1 MKKLFWILPLILITA
16 CRLSALTPD
25 PTSTSPGM
33 EITAE
38 IPSTDVTP
46 PTASPAPSETP
57 LLEPSAAPETPAAP
71 EVGEQNRLVCGGG
84 ERMVAL
90 LVDPALAAGIQTSLD
105 GFSADLC
112 SEDYSVVE
120 RIEEF
125 PDSPA
130 LRAALQE
137 LFQHP
142 ELDLQGA
149 LLIGDHPFAYQYFTV
164 EYANPDLPP
173 SSQEVISIQYYSDL
187 DGEFLT
193 SDDFVSPGGHPDSFD
208 IHQGEVDWEI
218 WIGVL
223 PRYRG
228 DDQLTISAVNSYLAE
243 NHAYRTGEVDLPRAF
258 LNVNEHYRA
267 ADQTEYERYLQL
279 MRSGQYAW
287 TPFSEEE
294 TARLYFHAPS
304 EGLSAMQGYE
314 DLSDGYADFAVLS
327 AHGSWRAHGPLDL
340 TWLNGNPL
348 RTIFFWSNGCAVG
361 NLDYP
366 QNFLTEALYHPDS
379 RVLVAK
385 GTTNNSGGMGTNQEG
400 FFGHNIAVRLE
411 QGMSFGEAVLG
422 HVNVPLIEPWA
433 GDRELHFATSIIL
446 GDPTLKLRES
456 GGPTP
461 TPDETAAVS
470 GEPGDG
476 EGFVVQASYAGNC
489 AQRPEGSICLQFSD
503 GYTWLIY
510 DSIVGSRDTD
520 ETYQGKPIQIRLGA
534 AAEYHHVLGSN
545 LVKEVPR

>member
-16 CRLSALTPD
+16 CRLSAFAPD
-25 PTSTSPGM
+25 PASTLPGM
-33 EITAE
+33 EITVE
-38 IPSTDVTP
+38 IPPADVIP

-57 LLEPSAAPETPAAP
+57 LPEPSAARETPAAP
-71 EVGEQNRLVCGGG
+71 EVGEQNRMVCGWG
-84 ERMVAL
+84 ERLVVL

-105 GFSADLC
+105 GYTADLC
-112 SEDYSVVE
+112 SEGYSVVE
-120 RIEEF
+120 RVEEF
-125 PDSPA
+125 PDPPT
-130 LRAALQE
+130 LRSALQD
-137 LFQHP
+137 LFYHP
-142 ELDLQGA
+142 DLDLQGA
-149 LLIGDHPFAYQYFTV
+149 LLIGDHPYAYQYFTV

-173 SSQEVISIQYYSDL
+173 NSEEVISTQYYSDL
-187 DGEFLT
+187 DGVFLM

-223 PRYRG
+223 PLYRG

-243 NHAYRTGEVDLPRAF
+243 NHAYRAGEVDLPRAF

-267 ADQTEYERYLQL
+267 ADQAEYEQYLQF

-294 TARLYFHAPS
+294 FARFYFNAPS

-327 AHGSWRAHGPLDL
+327 AHGSWRAHGLLDL
-340 TWLNGNPL
+340 TWLNRHPL

-385 GTTNNSGGMGTNQEG
+385 GTTNNSGGLGTNQEG
-400 FFGHNIAVRLE
+400 FFGHNIAVRLG
-411 QGMSFGEAVLG
+411 QGMGLGKAVLG

-433 GDRELHFATSIIL
+433 GDRELHFATSIIF
-446 GDPTLKLRES
+446 GDPTLKLRKS

-461 TPDETAAVS
+461 TPDGPTSVS
-470 GEPGDG
+470 EGSADG
-476 EGFVVQASYAGNC
+476 EGFVVQASYEGNC
-489 AQRPEGSICLQFSD
+489 SQRPEGSICLP
-503 GYTWLIY
+503 G
-510 DSIVGSRDTD
+510 
-520 ETYQGKPIQIRLGA
+520 
-534 AAEYHHVLGSN
+534 
-545 LVKEVPR
+545 